1 MILTINFTKGRIMGN
16 KSESK
21 YVIGLDIGGTKTECC
36 LFELSNSAAPNTFFV
51 PHQKFSSIGI
61 LSRERIPTDDSMGY
75 ETFVESVSC
84 LIKNIT
90 SKLSIQVNDLIG
102 IGIGM
107 PGTISPK
114 TGIMLNGNTKMFINR
129 HFGDDLNKFLKTH
142 LPIRV
147 YNDANCFAVAEAFSG
162 AGHALAKELGVS
174 ELALSGVGVILGTG
188 VGGGIVINGS
198 CITGSRGAAGEI
210 GHTMLIDG
218 GINCYCGRQGCAES
232 YLSGGAIERMYF
244 EISGQKVKS
253 VDIFKQEAEGHVI
266 AKQVIE
272 KYQHNLAQFFANL
285 TNLLDL
291 DYIVC
296 GGGVS
301 NQDRIYLGL
310 EDRVNEYRFIN
321 IDRIRILKHQ
331 ISDSAGVMGAAMIVL
346 NEIC

>member
-1 MILTINFTKGRIMGN
+1 MKLENSNQYI
-16 KSESK
+16 
-21 YVIGLDIGGTKTECC
+21 IGLDIGGTKTECC
-36 LFELSNSAAPNTFFV
+36 LFELSNNTAPNTFFV

-84 LIKNIT
+84 LIKRIVSTKNIPVDR
-90 SKLSIQVNDLIG
+90 LLG

-114 TGIMLNGNTKMFINR
+114 TGVMLNGNTKMFINR
-129 HFGDDLNKFLKTH
+129 HFGDDLNRFLKTH

-162 AGHALAKELGVS
+162 AGHQLAKELGVS
-174 ELALSGVGVILGTG
+174 ELDLSAVGVILGTG
-188 VGGGIVINGS
+188 VGGGIVINGQ

-210 GHTMLIDG
+210 GHTMLVHQ
-218 GINCYCGRQGCAES
+218 GIKCYCGRQGCAES
-232 YLSGGAIERMYF
+232 YLSGGAIERLYL
-244 EISGQKVKS
+244 EQTKKTLKS
-253 VDIFKQEAEGHVI
+253 VAIFELANNGDLEAN
-266 AKQVIE
+266 KVIE
-272 KYQHNLAQFFANL
+272 TYQNLLAEFFANL

-301 NQDRIYLGL
+301 NQDRIYQGL
-310 EDRVNEYRFIN
+310 EDKVNQYRFID
-321 IDRIRILKHQ
+321 IDRVRVLKHQ
-331 ISDSAGVMGAAMIVL
+331 ISDSAGVMGAAMMVL
-346 NEIC
+346 NEVC